1 VTSVDSVE
9 RSLQATSRSDTE
21 IDLDPHLIT
30 LLKPES
36 FEADQYRMLRYSLEQ
51 ACSGEGCRVI
61 AVTSPV
67 AEDGKTL
74 TTINLAGAIAKT
86 RETRLLLLDMDLR
99 RPSVGEL
106 LGRNGRDSWGLVEMI
121 LDRRL
126 TFEQTVWR
134 LEPYNL
140 SVVTT
145 RRAQVDTYELLSSP
159 RLAELIREAREHYDY
174 VLLDCPPLLPIPDSR
189 LLTESIDGF
198 LIVVGADKTPRKL
211 LEETLA
217 LLGPSKILGL
227 VFNGE
232 AYQNSYYGKYYYS
245 YHPRS

>member
-1 VTSVDSVE
+1 VTSIVSPE
-9 RSLQATSRSDTE
+9 RSLRAASRSDTE
-21 IDLDPHLIT
+21 FDLDPHLVT

-36 FEADQYRMLRYSLEQ
+36 FEADQYRMLRYAIEQ
-51 ACSGEGCRVI
+51 ACPREGCRVI

-74 TTINLAGAIAKT
+74 TTINLAGAMAKG

-99 RPSVGEL
+99 RPSVAAV
-106 LGRNGRDSWGLVEMI
+106 LGRNGRDSGGLVEM
-121 LDRRL
+121 LQNRRL
-126 TFEQTVWR
+126 TFEQTAWR

-145 RRAQVDTYELLSSP
+145 RRAEADTYELLSSP
-159 RLAELIREAREHYDY
+159 RLAELIRDAREQYDY

-198 LIVVGADKTPRKL
+198 VIVVGADKTPRKL

-232 AYQNSYYGKYYYS
+232 SYRHSSYSKYYYS
-245 YHPRS
+245 YHKRA